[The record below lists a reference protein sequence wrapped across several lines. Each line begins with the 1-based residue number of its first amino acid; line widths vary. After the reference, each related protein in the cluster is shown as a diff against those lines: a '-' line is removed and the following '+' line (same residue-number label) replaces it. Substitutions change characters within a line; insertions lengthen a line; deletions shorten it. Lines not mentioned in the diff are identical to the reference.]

1 MQTPEA
7 TNGAAI
13 RISPVSPQ
21 NTELLASIVALGDR
35 FRSKLGFLPPAVYE
49 QAAGGDTL
57 LAAVAGSDLVGYALY
72 GLPGQ
77 RIRLTHLCV
86 DPGRQRGGVA
96 RLLVDEI
103 TRRHQDRLGIILR
116 CRKDYGYEQMWTR
129 LGFEP
134 RDEVDGRGKNPK
146 PLVVWWRDHGHAD
159 LLTDLE
165 STALLTVAMD
175 CNVFADLHASNNRT
189 GSQETQALGAE
200 WLTGLVDLVVMP
212 ELVAEINQIPQQT
225 ERRSQ
230 LRVSSTY
237 KRPRPDRQLADQ
249 LVPKLITAAKEKLG
263 ITLPAKPNDLSDLRY
278 VAEAG
283 AAGVPYVVTRDDDF
297 LRLSEVAQAVC
308 NVRILRPSDVVLHL
322 DELRRAQL
330 YQPGR
335 LLGTSYTTR
344 AVAAGREQEQLIFLN
359 KPGGER
365 LNTFRARLR
374 ELAAQPGRWDR
385 QQIVDDHGQ
394 LFATYCHGQ
403 GEEQLQVPLL
413 RVVDGHAL
421 SETIARQ
428 ILFLLRQHCRAVGA
442 QALRLTDPHLPSTV
456 RAAAQEDGFQPL
468 GDDLIAFVL
477 DKVTDTKAVDE
488 HAAALAGQLGLELP
502 RLQAPL
508 PAAAASA
515 VERAWWPLK
524 ITDAE
529 LPTFLVPIKPKYA
542 YDLFGVPEGL
552 LARNDELG
560 LSREHVYYRAARS
573 SGEKVPSRILWYAS
587 ADPTLTLSSVIACS
601 RFDATVVDDISEL
614 HQRFQHLG
622 VWNLADV
629 LKHCEGHD
637 QARAIRFSD
646 TEIFSNF
653 VPYKRL
659 KQLARRQ
666 SHTLNVQSVFKIS
679 SALFQAIYEEG
690 RSAR

>member
-1 MQTPEA
+1 MQISEA

-35 FRSKLGFLPPAVYE
+35 FRSKLGFLPPAVYQ
-49 QAAGGDTL
+49 QAAEENRL
-57 LAAVAGSDLVGYALY
+57 LAAVAGPDLVGYALY
-72 GLPGQ
+72 GLPGR

-86 DPGRQRGGVA
+86 DPSRRRGGVA

-116 CRKDYGYEQMWTR
+116 CRKDYGYEQMWLK

-159 LLTDLE
+159 LFTDLE
-165 STALLTVAMD
+165 PTALLTVAMD
-175 CNVFADLHASNNRT
+175 CNVFADLHAANNRN

-200 WLTGLVDLVVMP
+200 WLTGLVELVVLP
-212 ELVAEINQIPQQT
+212 ELVAEIGKIPDQT
-225 ERRSQ
+225 DRRSQ
-230 LRVSSTY
+230 LRVSTTY
-237 KRPRPDRQLADQ
+237 KRPRSDRQLADQ
-249 LVPKLITAAKEKLG
+249 FVPQLIAAVREQMG
-263 ITLPAKPNDLSDLRY
+263 ITLPVKPNDLSDLRY

-283 AAGVPYVVTRDDDF
+283 AAGVPYVVTRDDNF
-297 LRLSEVAQAVC
+297 LRLSEAAQQVC

-344 AVAAGREQEQLIFLN
+344 AVAAGREQEQLIFLD

-365 LNTFRARLR
+365 LNAFRSRLR
-374 ELAAQPGRWDR
+374 ELAAQPARWER
-385 QQIVDDHGQ
+385 QQIVDDQGQ
-394 LFATYCHGQ
+394 LFATYCHGGGQ
-403 GEEQLQVPLL
+403 EQLQVPLL
-413 RVVDGHAL
+413 RVVDGHVL

-428 ILFLLRQHCRAVGA
+428 ILFLLRQHCRTVGA
-442 QALRLTDPHLPSTV
+442 QVLRLTDPYLPATV

-477 DKVTDTKAVDE
+477 DKVADTKTVDE
-488 HAAALAGQLGLELP
+488 HAATLASQFGLELP

-529 LPTFLVPIKPKYA
+529 LPSFLVPIKPKYA

-552 LARNDELG
+552 VARSDQLG

-573 SGEKVPSRILWYAS
+573 SGERVPARILWYAS
-587 ADPTLTLSSVIACS
+587 TDRTLTLSSVIACS
-601 RFDATVVDDISEL
+601 RFDATVVDGIPEL
-614 HQRFQHLG
+614 HQRYQHLG
-622 VWNLADV
+622 VWNLADI

-646 TEIFSNF
+646 TEIFPNF
-653 VPYKRL
+653 VPLKRL
-659 KQLARRQ
+659 KQLARHQ

>member
-1 MQTPEA
+1 MQISEA
-7 TNGAAI
+7 TSGAAI
-13 RISPVSPQ
+13 RISSVSPQ
-21 NTELLASIVALGDR
+21 NTELMASIVALGDR
-35 FRSKLGFLPPAVYE
+35 FRSKLGFLPPAVYQ
-49 QAAGGDTL
+49 QAAEENRL

-86 DPGRQRGGVA
+86 DPSRRRGGVA

-103 TRRHQDRLGIILR
+103 THRHQDRLGIILR
-116 CRKDYGYEQMWTR
+116 CRKDYGYEQMWLK

-134 RDEVDGRGKNPK
+134 RDEVDGRGKDPK

-159 LLTDLE
+159 LFTDLE
-165 STALLTVAMD
+165 SRALLTVAMD
-175 CNVFADLHASNNRT
+175 CNVFADLHAANNRN

-200 WLTGLVDLVVMP
+200 WLTGLVELVVLP
-212 ELVAEINQIPQQT
+212 ELVAEIGKIPDQT

-230 LRVSSTY
+230 LRVSTTY
-237 KRPRPDRQLADQ
+237 KRPRSDRQLADQ
-249 LVPKLITAAKEKLG
+249 FVPELIAAARERLG
-263 ITLPAKPNDLSDLRY
+263 IKLPAKPNDLSDLRY

-283 AAGVPYVVTRDDDF
+283 AAGVPYVVTRDDNF
-297 LRLSEVAQAVC
+297 LRLSEVAAQVC

-344 AVAAGREQEQLIFLN
+344 AVAAGREQEQLIFLD

-365 LNTFRARLR
+365 LNAFTSRLR
-374 ELAAQPGRWDR
+374 ELAAQPAKWER
-385 QQIVDDHGQ
+385 QQIVDDQGQ
-394 LFATYCHGQ
+394 LFATYCHGVGQ
-403 GEEQLQVPLL
+403 GQLQVPLL
-413 RVVDGHAL
+413 RV
-421 SETIARQ
+421 I
-428 ILFLLRQHCRAVGA
+428 
-442 QALRLTDPHLPSTV
+442 
-456 RAAAQEDGFQPL
+456 
-468 GDDLIAFVL
+468 
-477 DKVTDTKAVDE
+477 DE
-488 HAAALAGQLGLELP
+488 HAAALASQLGLELP

-552 LARNDELG
+552 VARNDRLG
-560 LSREHVYYRAARS
+560 LSREHVYYRSARS
-573 SGEKVPSRILWYAS
+573 SGERVPARILWYAS
-587 ADPTLTLSSVIACS
+587 TDPTLTLSSVIACS
-601 RFDATVVDDISEL
+601 RFDATVVDGIPEL
-614 HQRFQHLG
+614 HHRYQHLG
-622 VWNLADV
+622 VWNLADI

-646 TEIFSNF
+646 TEIFPKF
-653 VPYKRL
+653 VPLKRL
-659 KQLARRQ
+659 KQLARHQ